1 MLRKPPQVA
10 SSVVMDTGNILVA
23 MGSLYPAD
31 VFAFQY
37 RYGHLGLPQSLG
49 SPWRFSHFG

>member
-1 MLRKPPQVA
+1 MLRRPPQVA

-37 RYGHLGLPQSLG
+37 RYGHSGLPQSLG